1 MRLVDSI
8 NDTNSKAK
16 EVGEKY
22 LKTSYEYY
30 KLKIFQQ
37 LTISVSLVF
46 KAFAIGAL
54 LLLGIVFLAIA
65 LAILIGESLDNY
77 ALGFLWVGFI
87 FLILSLIVFLFR
99 KHLNNLIIKK
109 LSKTFFN

>member
-1 MRLVDSI
+1 MGLVDSI
-8 NDTNSKAK
+8 NDTNTKAK
-16 EVGEKY
+16 DVGEKY

-37 LTISVSLVF
+37 LSTSVSLVL

-54 LLLGIVFLAIA
+54 LLLGIVFLAISLA
-65 LAILIGESLDNY
+65 LLIGESINNY
-77 ALGFLWVGFI
+77 THGFLWVGLI
-87 FLILSLIVFLFR
+87 FLILSLIVYLFR
-99 KHLNNLIIKK
+99 KHLNNFIIKK